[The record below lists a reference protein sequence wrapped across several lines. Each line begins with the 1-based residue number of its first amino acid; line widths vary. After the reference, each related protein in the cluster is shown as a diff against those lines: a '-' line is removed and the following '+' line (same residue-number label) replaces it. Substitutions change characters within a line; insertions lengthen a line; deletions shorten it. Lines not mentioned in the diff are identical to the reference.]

1 MARLSCRDIGRFRA
15 RSFLTVTPSGL
26 IYAVLRAAPETR
38 FGRRAAWLHTF
49 SNVVKSAMARSLRL
63 LFSVVAVLVGSAVY
77 AQELAGQ
84 WQGTIKSGSQ
94 DLRVIVRLSKTDAG
108 GWTGA
113 VYRID
118 EFAIGFPINSVT
130 LENATLKFSAPR
142 NSYEGKISADGTVMG
157 GTLTDGQPFR
167 LELRRATPE
176 TAWPTDASPHTV
188 QFVTVEKDVKLEVLD
203 WGGSGRPLVLLAG
216 LGDTPHT
223 YDRFALKLNGTY
235 HVYGITRRGFGASSA
250 PDSRVF
256 AADRLGDD
264 VLAVLDALKL
274 NKPVLVGHSIA
285 GGELSSIGSRH
296 PERVAGLIYLDA
308 AYGWAFY
315 DEAHGDFDV
324 DRNEL
329 KKKLDETLASGYSA
343 KILRELLDM
352 LLPNFT
358 RDLREELLTQDAMPP
373 AVLASQYVPITGP
386 SAAVLAGTQKYTRIP
401 VPALAIY
408 ALPHDLNGG
417 PPMDPAQRAAYEAR
431 DEITTGAQAKA
442 FEDGVPGARVV
453 RLPRARHYVFRSNEA
468 DVLREINAFIA
479 GLP

>member
-1 MARLSCRDIGRFRA
+1 MAKM
-15 RSFLTVTPSGL
+15 P
-26 IYAVLRAAPETR
+26 
-38 FGRRAAWLHTF
+38 
-49 SNVVKSAMARSLRL
+49 RL
-63 LFSVVAVLVGSAVY
+63 LFSVLAVLVGSAAY
-77 AQELAGQ
+77 AQDFAGQ
-84 WQGTIKSGSQ
+84 WQGTITSGSQ

-118 EFAIGFPINSVT
+118 EFAIAFPINSVT

-142 NSYEGKISADGTVMG
+142 NSYEGKISAGGTAMN
-157 GTLTDGQPFR
+157 GTLTDGQLFP

-176 TAWPTDASPHTV
+176 TAWPTDPSPHTV

-223 YDRFALKLNGTY
+223 FDRFALKLNGTY

-256 AADRLGDD
+256 TADRLGDD

-315 DEAHGDFDV
+315 DPAHGDFDV
-324 DRNEL
+324 DKNEL
-329 KKKLDETLASGYSA
+329 KKKLDETLASGYSG
-343 KILRELLDM
+343 KILQELLDTM
-352 LLPNFT
+352 LPNFT
-358 RDLREELLTQDAMPP
+358 RDLREELLNQDAMPP

-442 FEDGVPGARVV
+442 FEDGVPTARVV
-453 RLPRARHYVFRSNEA
+453 RLPHARHYVFRSNEA